1 MNKKR
6 KSIICFAAVMAA
18 AAVLGGIFWYGNRRP
33 SEAKKADWANIQ
45 KTYPKEV
52 QEAKNGK
59 YPNLNVIEMNPDF
72 SGIEDLYQIDL
83 EANWDYKENTP
94 KENLQQLKNIIHDF
108 YGDSFELPP
117 IQVTYFLSEDNYEE
131 VSMDEFEQMISKET
145 EKILPYFLLFGDG
158 RTEGKKGFL
167 QLDSSMTSLWFSKGE
182 IPETF
187 PMYSYDI
194 KKVYNLAVNR
204 DGLEDKIQLQDG

>member
-94 KENLQQLKNIIHDF
+94 KVNSNRPPSMWVFYYSIIK
-108 YGDSFELPP
+108 Y
-117 IQVTYFLSEDNYEE
+117 
-131 VSMDEFEQMISKET
+131 
-145 EKILPYFLLFGDG
+145 
-158 RTEGKKGFL
+158 
-167 QLDSSMTSLWFSKGE
+167 
-182 IPETF
+182 
-187 PMYSYDI
+187 
-194 KKVYNLAVNR
+194 
-204 DGLEDKIQLQDG
+204 